1 MTAADTPW
9 YNVVLALPAPAL
21 RLVQAAGGGLFPP
34 PPAPWVPRLTLR
46 WPSLLRVDETT
57 AAAAL
62 SRALHPVPPLTISIE
77 GWGVYPSG
85 TVYLQV
91 LPSPQLL
98 RVHAVVRQTLEP
110 ISRELMPERDG
121 PAWHPH
127 IDISPA
133 AIDDL
138 AALVGRLRSAAFAPH
153 ASFGVNRVRLAR
165 REEENTWQVV
175 HEVRLGVA

>member
-1 MTAADTPW
+1 MAGEEAAW
-9 YNVVLALPAPAL
+9 YDVVLALPAPAI
-21 RLVQAAGGGLFPP
+21 RLVQSAGAGVIPP
-34 PPAPWVPRLTLR
+34 PPTPWEPRLTLR
-46 WPSLLRVDETT
+46 WPFLLQVPEAE

-62 SRALHPVPPLTISIE
+62 RRALRPVPPLTISIE

-98 RVHAVVRQTLEP
+98 RLHGLVRQTMQP

-127 IDISPA
+127 IDIRPA
-133 AIDDL
+133 ASGDL
-138 AALVGRLRSAAFAPH
+138 AALVGRLRAAAFAPQFSF
-153 ASFGVNRVRLAR
+153 ASSRVRLAR
-165 REEENTWQVV
+165 RDPDGAWQTV
-175 HEVRLGVA
+175 HEVRLGAG